1 MSESIPPIADQT
13 GVAPQERSAEGA
25 ALLYGGSFN
34 PIHRGHIGIAQSV
47 ADQLQI
53 DRVVLIPAGQPP
65 HKLDQELAPAEH
77 RVAMCKLAAAGCDPR
92 FEVSDWE
99 TRQTGPSYTL
109 KTIEHFR
116 SHLASRIYWLIGM
129 DSLAELHTWYR
140 IEQLVDACTIV
151 TVGRPGVCADWSALS
166 RILSERQILRL
177 EAHLLT
183 TPLYAISSTQI
194 RALAGKGAP
203 LADLVTASVA
213 EYIASQRLY
222 VS

>member
-1 MSESIPPIADQT
+1 
-13 GVAPQERSAEGA
+13 
-25 ALLYGGSFN
+25 LLYGGSFN
-34 PIHRGHIGIAQSV
+34 PIHNGHIGIAQSV
-47 ADQLQI
+47 ADQLQTQ
-53 DRVVLIPAGQPP
+53 RVVLIPAGQPP
-65 HKLDQELAPAEH
+65 HKLDQTLASAEH
-77 RVAMCKLAAAGCDPR
+77 RIAMCRLAASECDLR

-116 SHLASRIYWLIGM
+116 SQMASPLYWLIGM
-129 DSLAELHTWYR
+129 DSLAELHTWYH
-140 IEQLVDACTIV
+140 IEQLVEACTIV

-166 RILSERQILRL
+166 RILSERQIARL

-194 RALAGKGAP
+194 RGLAAKGAS
-203 LADLVTASVA
+203 LGDLVPASVA
-213 EYIASQRLY
+213 EYIAAQRLY